1 MTRLVIGNYNYSSW
15 SMRAWLAVRHA
26 GMEFE
31 TLRLPLDNPAFA
43 EQIARYSPTRRVP
56 VLEHEGLVIWDTLA
70 ICEYLAER
78 FPDAGLWPAGQALR
92 ARARSVCA
100 EMHSGFPALRSSL
113 PLNCRAR
120 GRTVDYDEATHN
132 DVARICEIWDDC
144 RNAAGDLAQRGP
156 WLFGTFTNADCFF
169 IPVAMRFCTYRIGL
183 VGYAS
188 KYVAA
193 VVNDPLVGEWL
204 ELAGNETEVIEHEEV
219 GR

>member
-1 MTRLVIGNYNYSSW
+1 MSRLVIGNYNYSSW
-15 SMRAWLAVRHA
+15 SMRAWLAARRA
-26 GMEFE
+26 GLEFA
-31 TLRLPLDNPAFA
+31 TLRLPMDTPVFA
-43 EQIARYSPTRRVP
+43 ERIVEHSPSRRVP
-56 VLEHEGLVIWDTLA
+56 VLEHEGLLIWDTLA

-100 EMHSGFPALRSSL
+100 EMHSGFEALRASL

-120 GRTVDYDEATHN
+120 GRTVDYDEETHR
-132 DVARICEIWDDC
+132 DVRRICEIWDDC
-144 RNAAGDLAQRGP
+144 RDAAGDLAQKGP
-156 WLFGTFTNADCFF
+156 WLFGSFSNADCFY

-188 KYVAA
+188 QYVAA

-204 ELAGNETEVIEHEEV
+204 DLARAETETIEREEV
-219 GR
+219 GL